1 MAVKYSE
8 LLLNASDVGY
18 YRLSDAMVRR
28 AVSEGREVV
37 TENISVTTPAPG
49 HTSSSYAVNLV
60 DNKAGSGS
68 EIIAWGVI
76 GKTPAQINFCNAD
89 GESLRTIVRTLQAL
103 NVDCYISPE
112 NKVFVN
118 GYKVTDMGGW
128 IINPEHDRILATDD

>member
-8 LLLNASDVGY
+8 LLLNASNGCY

-28 AVSEGREVV
+28 AVSEGREAV

-49 HTSSSYAVNLV
+49 HSSASYAVRLINYP
-60 DNKAGSGS
+60 GSNN
-68 EIIAWGVI
+68 IIAWGI
-76 GKTPAQINFCNAD
+76 MGKTPAQINFCNAD
-89 GESLRTIVRTLQAL
+89 GKSLHTIVRTLQAL
-103 NVDCYISPE
+103 NVDCYVSPE

-128 IINPEHDRILATDD
+128 TINPEHDRILTVDD